1 MREREEFIARPV
13 LSLQTM
19 LRTVALGNERLVPV
33 IPDGIFGTNITA
45 AVTAFQRF
53 FRLPVTG
60 VVDHDTWMRLVRE
73 FDEALVGYGPAEPLA
88 LLLAPGQVI
97 AAGERNDH
105 VYLIQAILTVLG
117 GMNLGLSA
125 PGMSGTMDQTTIQ
138 AVKQFQ
144 RCAGLPES
152 GAVDRRT
159 WQHMSKFYT
168 AVSGDGCPK
177 GER

>member
-33 IPDGIFGTNITA
+33 IPDGIFGTNTTA

-53 FRLPVTG
+53 FHLPVTG

-117 GMNLGLSA
+117 GMDLGLSA
-125 PGMSGTMDQTTIQ
+125 PGMSGTMDQTTVR
-138 AVKQFQ
+138 AVKEFQ
-144 RCAGLPES
+144 NRAGLPES

-159 WQHMSKFYT
+159 WQHMSRFYT
-168 AVSGDGCPK
+168 AVTGDGCRE
-177 GER
+177 ER